1 MKTLTKE
8 IKRVT
13 GLGIYEFC
21 ERELC
26 TDYKAFQIRLKKN
39 RLYPAEILYILD
51 RLQQPAV
58 KLFGANFEDLM
69 VDSAPCPMNKVV
81 KRIFKDPQRRQRA
94 YQLLGIQRT
103 ADVPDDGI
111 EDYIV
116 RRR

>member
-21 ERELC
+21 QRELR
-26 TDYKAFQIRLKKN
+26 TDYKAFQVRLKKN

-58 KLFGANFEDLM
+58 KLFGATFEEM
-69 VDSAPCPMNKVV
+69 IIDSAPCEMNKVV
-81 KRIFKDPQRRQRA
+81 KRIFKDPARQRRA

-103 ADVPDDGI
+103 ADVPDPVI